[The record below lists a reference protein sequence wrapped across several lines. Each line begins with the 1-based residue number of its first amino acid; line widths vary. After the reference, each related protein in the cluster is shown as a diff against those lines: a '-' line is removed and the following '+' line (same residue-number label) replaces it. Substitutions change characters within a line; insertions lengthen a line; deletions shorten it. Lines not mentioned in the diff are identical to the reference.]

1 MSEFGAEHHAASE
14 EEIREIKGALLED
27 TIRTLRPAEPL
38 CVRETATVHDA
49 VAAMLAKRQAG
60 VLVIDAD
67 GRLTGIFTERDVLT
81 RVVGRDLDT
90 RLTPLS
96 AVMTRNPEAV
106 SPRDRIAYA
115 LNRMSVAGYR
125 TIPVVDAETRPIG
138 VVTVTDFIRWLV
150 DLFPEAVT
158 PTAPPND
165 APMAAEAAAISSS
178 AWIVRIRKR
187 RDLARAVVRF
197 AGDSGDGMQ
206 LTGEQFTLESAVA
219 GSDLATLPNF
229 PAEIRAPAGT
239 LFGVS
244 SFQLQFG
251 SQRVYTPGD
260 RLDCLVAMNPAALK
274 VHLDD
279 LKPGGLLIVN
289 TTAFDRRNL
298 DKAGYAANPLDDP
311 TLAERYRLHK
321 VDMTAL
327 TLEAIRD
334 LPLNTKEK
342 DRTKNFFALGLVSW
356 IYTRPLDPT
365 LDWIKKKFAKNAT
378 IAEANARV
386 LKAGHAFGETAEIF
400 SECYQL
406 EPAEMAPGL
415 YRAMTGNR
423 ALAWGLLAA
432 AERSKVP
439 IVYGAYPITPASG
452 ILEELAMHK
461 RFRIRTIQAEDEI
474 AAASAAIGASFG
486 GAVGVTASSGPGIA
500 LKGEAIGLAVT
511 AELPLVIFD
520 IQRGGPSTGLPTKT
534 EQADLMQALYGRNS
548 EAPVV
553 VLAPAT
559 PGDCFFIAYEAV
571 RIAIKYMVPVIVL
584 SDGFL
589 ANGSEP
595 WRIPDPNTLPP
606 IEVHFRTDPDGFLP
620 YLRDPATLGRPWVR
634 PGTPGLEHRIGGIEK
649 QDGTGDISYDPDNH
663 DHMVRT
669 RAEKVRRVAQEIPP
683 TSING
688 PATGDLLVVG
698 WGGTYGA
705 ITAAVERS
713 QADGKTVASVHLR
726 HLNPLPPDLGHILR
740 EYRRV
745 LVPEINSG
753 QLVRVLRAEYLVDAV
768 GFNRVRGLPLA
779 TEDICDTINQLVEG
793 HS

>member
-1 MSEFGAEHHAASE
+1 MSETVAPATGAKTR
-14 EEIREIKGALLED
+14 RE
-27 TIRTLRPAEPL
+27 
-38 CVRETATVHDA
+38 
-49 VAAMLAKRQAG
+49 
-60 VLVIDAD
+60 
-67 GRLTGIFTERDVLT
+67 
-81 RVVGRDLDT
+81 LD
-90 RLTPLS
+90 
-96 AVMTRNPEAV
+96 
-106 SPRDRIAYA
+106 
-115 LNRMSVAGYR
+115 
-125 TIPVVDAETRPIG
+125 
-138 VVTVTDFIRWLV
+138 
-150 DLFPEAVT
+150 
-158 PTAPPND
+158 
-165 APMAAEAAAISSS
+165 
-178 AWIVRIRKR
+178 
-187 RDLARAVVRF
+187 RAVIRF

-206 LTGEQFTLESAVA
+206 LTGEQFTTESAWA
-219 GSDLATLPNF
+219 GNDLATLPNF

-274 VHLDD
+274 VHLRD

-289 TTAFDRRNL
+289 TAAYDKRNL
-298 DKAGYAANPLDDP
+298 DKAGYNANPLDDP
-311 TLAERYRLHK
+311 ALAERYRLHK
-321 VDMTAL
+321 VDMSGL
-327 TLEAIRD
+327 THEAIKD

-356 IYTRPLDPT
+356 IYTRPLEPT
-365 LDWIKKKFAKNAT
+365 LDWIGKKFAKNPQF
-378 IAEANARV
+378 AEANTRV

-400 SECYQL
+400 SEHYEI
-406 EPAEMAPGL
+406 EPAEMPAGV

-439 IVYGAYPITPASG
+439 IVYGAYPITPASS

-474 AAASAAIGASFG
+474 AAATAAIGASFG
-486 GAVGVTASSGPGIA
+486 GAIGVTGSSGPGIA

-534 EQADLMQALYGRNS
+534 EQADLMQAMYGRNS
-548 EAPVV
+548 ESPVV

-559 PGDCFFIAYEAV
+559 PGDCFYVAYEAV
-571 RIAIKYMVPVIVL
+571 RIAAKYMCPVFVL

-595 WRIPDPNTLPP
+595 WLIPDPETLPP
-606 IEVHFRTDPDGFLP
+606 IDIQFRTEKEGFFP
-620 YLRDPATLGRPWVR
+620 YLRDPATLSRPWVR

-649 QDGTGDISYDPDNH
+649 QDVTGNISYDPDNH

-683 TSING
+683 TTING

-698 WGGTYGA
+698 WGGTYGS
-705 ITAAVERS
+705 ITAAVERA
-713 QADGKTVASVHLR
+713 QAAGRSVASIHLR

-740 EYRRV
+740 EYRKV

-779 TEDICDTINQLVEG
+779 SEEIFEAINQLIG
-793 HS
+793 STA

>member
-1 MSEFGAEHHAASE
+1 MSE
-14 EEIREIKGALLED
+14 
-27 TIRTLRPAEPL
+27 
-38 CVRETATVHDA
+38 A
-49 VAAMLAKRQAG
+49 VAPVQGVAKE
-60 VLVIDAD
+60 VKEL
-67 GRLTGIFTERDVLT
+67 E
-81 RVVGRDLDT
+81 
-90 RLTPLS
+90 
-96 AVMTRNPEAV
+96 
-106 SPRDRIAYA
+106 
-115 LNRMSVAGYR
+115 
-125 TIPVVDAETRPIG
+125 
-138 VVTVTDFIRWLV
+138 
-150 DLFPEAVT
+150 
-158 PTAPPND
+158 
-165 APMAAEAAAISSS
+165 
-178 AWIVRIRKR
+178 
-187 RDLARAVVRF
+187 RAVIRF

-206 LTGEQFTLESAVA
+206 LTGEQFTTESAVA
-219 GSDLATLPNF
+219 GNDIATLPNF

-274 VHLDD
+274 VHLRD

-289 TTAFDRRNL
+289 TSAYDKRNL
-298 DKAGYAANPLDDP
+298 DKAGYPENPLDDAA
-311 TLAERYRLHK
+311 LGERYRLHK
-321 VDMTAL
+321 VDMSGL
-327 TLEAIRD
+327 THEAIKD

-356 IYTRPLDPT
+356 IYTRPLEPT
-365 LDWIKKKFAKNAT
+365 LDWIGKKFSKAPD
-378 IAEANARV
+378 IAEANVRV

-400 SECYQL
+400 GEHYSVEAADM
-406 EPAEMAPGL
+406 PPGL

-432 AERSKVP
+432 AQRSTLP
-439 IVYGAYPITPASG
+439 IVYGAYPITPASS

-461 RFRIRTIQAEDEI
+461 GFRIRTIQAEDEI
-474 AAASAAIGASFG
+474 AAVTSVIGAAFG
-486 GAVGVTASSGPGIA
+486 GAIGVTGSSGPGIA
-500 LKGEAIGLAVT
+500 LKSEGIGLAVT
-511 AELPLVIFD
+511 AELPIVIFD

-548 EAPVV
+548 ESPVV
-553 VLAPAT
+553 VIAPAT

-571 RIAIKYMVPVIVL
+571 RIAVKYMVPVFVL

-595 WRIPDPNTLPP
+595 WLIPDVNTLPP
-606 IEVHFRTDPDGFLP
+606 IDVQFRTEAEGFFP
-620 YLRDPATLGRPWVR
+620 YLRDPATLARPWVR
-634 PGTPGLEHRIGGIEK
+634 PGTPGLEHRIGGLEK
-649 QDGTGDISYDPDNH
+649 QDVTGNISYDAENH
-663 DHMVRT
+663 DHMVRQ

-698 WGGTYGA
+698 WGGTYGS
-705 ITAAVERS
+705 ITAAVERA
-713 QADGKTVASVHLR
+713 QAEGQSVAQIHLR

-740 EYRRV
+740 EYRKI

-779 TEDICDTINQLVEG
+779 SEEISEAINQLLG
-793 HS
+793 ST

>member
-1 MSEFGAEHHAASE
+1 MSETTA
-14 EEIREIKGALLED
+14 RE
-27 TIRTLRPAEPL
+27 
-38 CVRETATVHDA
+38 V
-49 VAAMLAKRQAG
+49 VAPKPRK
-60 VLVIDAD
+60 
-67 GRLTGIFTERDVLT
+67 
-81 RVVGRDLDT
+81 DLD
-90 RLTPLS
+90 
-96 AVMTRNPEAV
+96 
-106 SPRDRIAYA
+106 
-115 LNRMSVAGYR
+115 
-125 TIPVVDAETRPIG
+125 
-138 VVTVTDFIRWLV
+138 
-150 DLFPEAVT
+150 
-158 PTAPPND
+158 
-165 APMAAEAAAISSS
+165 
-178 AWIVRIRKR
+178 
-187 RDLARAVVRF
+187 RAVVRF

-206 LTGEQFTLESAVA
+206 LTGEQFTIESAVA
-219 GSDLATLPNF
+219 GSDIATLPNF

-274 VHLDD
+274 VHVGD
-279 LKPGGLLIVN
+279 LKTGGLLIVN
-289 TTAFDRRNL
+289 TQAFDKRNL

-311 TLAERYRLHK
+311 ALAEHYRLHK
-321 VDMTAL
+321 VDMAAL
-327 TLEAIRD
+327 TLQAIED
-334 LPLNTKEK
+334 LDLNTKDK
-342 DRTKNFFALGLVSW
+342 SRTKNFFALGLVSW
-356 IYTRPLDPT
+356 IYTRPLEPT
-365 LDWIKKKFAKNAT
+365 LGWILKKFAKSPL
-378 IAEANARV
+378 IAEANTRV

-400 SECYQL
+400 TEHYAI

-432 AERSKVP
+432 AERSKLP

-452 ILEELAMHK
+452 ILEELALHK
-461 RFRIRTIQAEDEI
+461 RFGVRTIQAEDEI
-474 AAASAAIGASFG
+474 AAVTAAIGASFG

-500 LKGEAIGLAVT
+500 LKGEAIGLAVMV
-511 AELPLVIFD
+511 ELPLVVFD
-520 IQRGGPSTGLPTKT
+520 VQRGGPSTGLPTKT

-548 EAPVV
+548 EAPIV

-559 PGDCFFIAYEAV
+559 PGDCFFVAYEAV
-571 RIAIKYMVPVIVL
+571 RIAVKYMVPVMVL

-595 WRIPDPNTLPP
+595 WLIPDPNTLPP
-606 IEVHFRTDPDGFLP
+606 IDVHFRTEKEGFFP
-620 YLRDPATLGRPWVR
+620 YMRDPATLGRPWVR

-649 QDGTGDISYDPDNH
+649 QDVTGNISYDPDNH
-663 DHMVRT
+663 DWMVRT

-688 PATGDLLVVG
+688 PATGDLVVVG

-705 ITAAVERS
+705 ITAAVERA
-713 QADGKTVASVHLR
+713 QMEGKGVAAVHLR

-740 EYRRV
+740 EYRKV

-768 GFNRVRGLPLA
+768 GFNRIRGLPLA
-779 TEDICDTINQLVEG
+779 TEEIYEAILQLVGGE
-793 HS
+793 S

>member
-1 MSEFGAEHHAASE
+1 MSDTMAPVKGAEKRL
-14 EEIREIKGALLED
+14 RELE
-27 TIRTLRPAEPL
+27 
-38 CVRETATVHDA
+38 
-49 VAAMLAKRQAG
+49 
-60 VLVIDAD
+60 
-67 GRLTGIFTERDVLT
+67 
-81 RVVGRDLDT
+81 
-90 RLTPLS
+90 
-96 AVMTRNPEAV
+96 
-106 SPRDRIAYA
+106 
-115 LNRMSVAGYR
+115 
-125 TIPVVDAETRPIG
+125 
-138 VVTVTDFIRWLV
+138 
-150 DLFPEAVT
+150 
-158 PTAPPND
+158 
-165 APMAAEAAAISSS
+165 
-178 AWIVRIRKR
+178 
-187 RDLARAVVRF
+187 RAVVRF

-206 LTGEQFTLESAVA
+206 LTGEQFTTESAWA
-219 GSDLATLPNF
+219 GNDIATLPNF

-274 VHLDD
+274 VHLRD

-289 TTAFDRRNL
+289 TNAFDKRNL
-298 DKAGYAANPLDDP
+298 DKAGYPANPLDDAA
-311 TLAERYRLHK
+311 LAERYRLHR

-327 TLEAIRD
+327 THEAIKD
-334 LPLNTKEK
+334 LALNTKEK

-356 IYTRPLDPT
+356 IYTRPLEPT
-365 LDWIKKKFAKNAT
+365 LEWITKKFAKNSAFL
-378 IAEANARV
+378 EANTRV

-400 SECYQL
+400 AEHYTVEAADL
-406 EPAEMAPGL
+406 PAGL

-432 AERSKVP
+432 AERSKLPV
-439 IVYGAYPITPASG
+439 VYGAYPITPASSV
-452 ILEELAMHK
+452 LEELAMHK

-474 AAASAAIGASFG
+474 AAVTAAIGAAFG
-486 GAVGVTASSGPGIA
+486 GAIGVTGSSGPGIA
-500 LKGEAIGLAVT
+500 LKGEGIGLAVT
-511 AELPLVIFD
+511 AELPLVVFN
-520 IQRGGPSTGLPTKT
+520 IQRAGPSTGMPTKT

-548 EAPVV
+548 ESPVV

-559 PGDCFFIAYEAV
+559 PGDCFYIAYEAV
-571 RIAIKYMVPVIVL
+571 RIAAKYMVPVIVL

-595 WRIPDPNTLPP
+595 WLIPDVSTLPP
-606 IEVHFRTDPDGFLP
+606 LEVQFRAEKEGFFP
-620 YLRDPATLGRPWVR
+620 YLRDAATLARPWVK

-649 QDGTGDISYDPDNH
+649 QDVTGNISYDPENH

-698 WGGTYGA
+698 WGGTYGS
-705 ITAAVERS
+705 ITAAVERAQS
-713 QADGKTVASVHLR
+713 EGRSVASIHLR
-726 HLNPLPPDLGHILR
+726 YLNPLPPDLGHILR
-740 EYRRV
+740 EYRKV

-779 TEDICDTINQLVEG
+779 SDEIYEAIKQLG
-793 HS
+793 GSQA

>member
-1 MSEFGAEHHAASE
+1 MSETAA
-14 EEIREIKGALLED
+14 R
-27 TIRTLRPAEPL
+27 
-38 CVRETATVHDA
+38 
-49 VAAMLAKRQAG
+49 
-60 VLVIDAD
+60 
-67 GRLTGIFTERDVLT
+67 
-81 RVVGRDLDT
+81 
-90 RLTPLS
+90 
-96 AVMTRNPEAV
+96 
-106 SPRDRIAYA
+106 
-115 LNRMSVAGYR
+115 
-125 TIPVVDAETRPIG
+125 
-138 VVTVTDFIRWLV
+138 
-150 DLFPEAVT
+150 AVT
-158 PTAPPND
+158 APKP
-165 APMAAEAAAISSS
+165 
-178 AWIVRIRKR
+178 R

-274 VHLDD
+274 VHVDD

-327 TLEAIRD
+327 TLEAIQD

-378 IAEANARV
+378 IAEANVRV

-571 RIAIKYMVPVIVL
+571 RIATKYMVPVIVL

-595 WRIPDPNTLPP
+595 WRIPDPSTLPP
-606 IEVHFRTDPDGFLP
+606 IEVHFRTDPAGFFP

-713 QADGKTVASVHLR
+713 QADGKAVASVHLR

-779 TEDICDTINQLVEG
+779 TEDICDTINQLLEG
-793 HS
+793 H